1 MDNSSLPVRASQ
13 RFISWL
19 IITLL
24 VWQPVAP
31 AFAAAMTPTGPATM
45 DQAANGVPVV
55 NIATPNGAGISHN
68 QFKDYN
74 VGSEGVILN
83 NATGRLTQTQ
93 LGGLIQNNPNL
104 QAGREA
110 KGIINE
116 VTGGSRSQLQGYTEV
131 GGKAANV
138 IVANPY
144 GITCNGCGFI
154 NTPNATLTTGK
165 PQFDANGNL
174 SSLDVTQGAITI
186 EGKGLDA
193 SNSDALSLIARATE
207 VNAAIHAK
215 DLTVTVGANRVA
227 ANGTVTAI
235 SGTGAAPV
243 VAVDTGALGGMYAN
257 RIRLVSSEKGVGVNL
272 GNLNAR
278 QGDITLDASGKLSV
292 KSSLAS
298 GSLTAKGDGVT
309 LTGTHK
315 AGGELNVASTQDVA
329 VQNATLG
336 SDASATLSSTG
347 KLTVSGSALTT
358 KRDLSLN
365 SNDALTVNGSVLT
378 AGTQAALSGQQL
390 QLDAASRMDAANNI
404 RLNGGD
410 ITSEAQITA
419 GGDALIVGKK
429 VNNSGQIAAKNGLN
443 VQADT
448 LANSG
453 LLQGD
458 SVVLKGGAM
467 ENRGALQSAGA
478 LSLDAASLDQ
488 QGTLSAKGDT
498 TVAVNGTLRNSGTLL
513 SNGKLEINAGELV
526 QNGTLSGD
534 SSVTVNTGKLSTGKN
549 SLTTSLGSADL
560 NATQQADLN
569 GQINAAGALA
579 VSGQQLTTQADAQLQ
594 SGQDLTL
601 QAGTASL
608 NGTLASKGA
617 LSITGSHIATQKP
630 AKLHSDQELTLRA
643 DDVQLD
649 GSHST
654 PGALSVTAQRV
665 QHSGQSDANSIT
677 FNAPQSIANSGTLT
691 ADRIDLQGQA
701 LLNSGAM
708 RASLLSLSGQ
718 HLTNGGLL
726 QGRDELALH
735 ADRLDNLS
743 SGTLYSAR
751 NLTLN
756 IPVLTNS
763 GLITTDASLTLAG
776 GSLTNQGEINGLN
789 LYSTY
794 QALNNGAAGRLL
806 ADGQLSL
813 AGQSVVNDGVLAAQT
828 LSLTGDSLKN
838 QGEIQGDNAL
848 TLNVAESRNDG
859 TLHTGGMLDWQG
871 AGLVNNGLISATAL
885 LLDLSREVNNTA
897 DGRAIA
903 SDTLTLRAPVLQNS
917 GLLAASRLELLV
929 PTITN
934 SGTMQ
939 GTRTLSATGTRLT
952 NQQNGI
958 LLSGGELTLD
968 QATLNNAGLMQG
980 TTLNLAT
987 GEWINSGN
995 ALGEQGITAR
1005 VSGALNNSG
1014 NVLSQQEMDVK
1025 AATLD
1030 NRGKLMAKVLAL
1042 HGDLQNSG
1050 VIQGSSILAWDG
1062 NTLTSN
1068 TGGQLTGGETLTL
1081 TGATLNNQG
1090 QVQSR
1095 AVTVKA
1101 ADWRNGGN
1109 VQALDSLQATVS
1121 GRLDNQGALLS
1132 QNLFELAAQQL
1143 FNEGQLAAKTL
1154 TLNTPELTNAGVLQ
1168 GNDSLTLT
1176 TRDLQNSASG
1186 QLISGSSL
1194 HLDLNRLHNQGLLLT
1209 SGDLS
1214 LTGNSLINEGD
1225 MQSTGLNLQLADTLT
1240 NQGALVAKND
1250 ATISAKQ
1257 LTNSGTLAGQA
1268 LTLSGS
1274 DLRNSGLIQGN
1285 SGASATAD
1293 SITNDAGGQWL
1304 SGGALTFTGTTLLNN
1319 GTWQGSS
1326 LDLTASRLDNSGV
1339 LNGSNGLTGTVAGV
1353 FTNRGVAQ
1361 SGGAMTFTADNII
1374 NPGRMTGKTL
1384 ALNAASLNNSGLWQ
1398 GADSLILHGNRL
1410 STAAASRTLSGGAL
1424 TLDAGQL
1431 TTLGTLQGQQVEVT
1445 ADSWSQ
1451 GGSLLSLGALTA
1463 NTSDT
1468 LINTGSLASKG
1479 DMNVQAQSLDNRGQM
1494 LSEGGVTLN
1503 GQALKNSGSVQGNT
1517 LALHQN
1523 SINNQGTLTG
1533 LQSLTIA
1540 AQPLHAG
1547 RLLMALAAPQRELIN
1562 GAGGALL
1569 SQGTLDI
1576 NNGTVTNAGSWQGQ
1590 TILLNAQS
1598 LTNSGAVQ
1606 SAGAMQMSLAGNL
1619 TSTTGSKITAMG
1631 NAALNALALTN
1642 QGQWAA
1648 QNLTLTGGSFS
1659 NSGATSGVSGLTANL
1674 SGAFN
1679 QQPNATL
1686 LTGGALNLAA
1696 SSVTNAG
1703 KIQGRTLG
1711 VTTGALAN
1719 SGRLQGDTGTTLITS
1734 GTLSNNAGAEIV
1746 SGQALTLSTPTLLNY
1761 GLLQGGGET
1770 QITATSQAQNEGKL
1784 LSGARMTLNTPQ
1796 FSGAGWLQ
1804 STNMILNAAN
1814 ATNNGTWIADQA
1826 TLTGNTFTSLGTT
1839 QAGDLTVNYQ
1849 QLNNSGTLLG
1859 NNRLTVNAS
1868 QVTQQAVGKLFSGGD
1883 LWLGSAGFDALGQV
1897 VALGNLTLQLGNAFT
1912 TRTAMAAGNT
1922 LSISSNG
1929 AIVNQ
1934 HVLQGRAVNVSA
1946 GGQFINNGQITTGDG
1961 ASTLSGSTI
1970 ALNAAGT
1977 IQGGGDITL
1986 ASRGNI
1992 NVDGFTGTRGTL
2004 TLSSPG
2010 AIINT
2015 ALLYAANNMALY
2027 ADAITNQRGDILAGN
2042 SLTMQR
2048 DAAGNKNSSITNT
2061 SGTIETQNGDITI
2074 NTGNLLNTRDGLQST
2089 SVKENL
2095 MLDYPWL
2102 GDAIADV
2109 PLSFFDPKEYGT
2121 YSFDNVI
2128 HAGSCSSHWCNEYHI
2143 MQQVYAPKEKGM
2155 QKFLAVSKESISVDS
2170 QSAASRISSGRNIT
2184 IDANDLNNYASNI
2197 LANGYISLSGSSLN
2211 NNSFQERTK
2220 TDYLIYEYQGPI
2232 AGTVIPGS
2240 VTISGGGGSLQDTT
2254 NFPVKKSISLKL
2266 VGHDIREETGQ
2277 IYRAVIQAGGAVI
2290 ANFTDNISN
2299 TSTTANA
2306 GGVTG
2311 TLSAPSLNTLSN
2323 QGIGGSVQKQGL
2335 ATAGAVAVN
2344 SPAWNDQIQGVLQQ
2358 LNGGNALDA
2367 NGTANAAL
2375 TTVSTTQK
2383 DKANLGNVTGLANA
2397 GITTA
2402 TLSNVSGGALGQ
2414 YQGKAVDTTAYPLPT
2429 GNNGYF
2435 VAATNPKS
2443 PYLITVNPKLDGL
2456 GQLDPTLFGDLN
2468 HMLGIRPGSAPQET
2482 RASYT
2487 NEQQFLGSSY
2497 MLSRLALNPDYD
2509 YRFLGDAAFDTRY
2522 VSNTLLNQT
2531 GNRYLNG
2538 IGSDLEQMRYLMDH
2552 AADEAQ
2558 SLGLKFGVSLTADQI
2573 AALDHSI
2580 MWWEAATIN
2589 GETVMV
2595 PKLYLSPKD
2604 VTVNNGSVIAGN
2616 NVILNG
2622 GSVTNS
2628 GSSLLAK
2635 NNLTINSQ
2643 NSIDNLNDGLIKAG
2657 GNLDL
2662 SAIGNINNISSTI
2675 GGKTVQLESL
2685 DGDIN
2690 NITLADQFTLN
2701 TKNKYGTVS
2710 LKDTTL
2716 GSTASITAQ
2725 DGLSLLAGN
2734 NITLTGAT
2742 LAAGG
2747 DLLMNAWGD
2756 IAVNANQINDAY
2768 SQSGFAGKKKTSS
2781 ASVSYQGSSISAGG
2795 NLAMQAGHDLTLSA
2809 SDVNAGG
2816 NAALKAGNDLNLSAE
2831 QTSQNNGKGKSES
2844 HSTGLDRTTVTAGNN
2859 LTLIAGQDINSDA
2872 AALAAEKNVGLQAGR
2887 DVNLLADETT
2897 QGDSYRSKNKTV
2909 INEAVRQQGTE
2920 IASGTSTVIV
2930 AGRDVN
2936 TEAAQVTAQDNIGV
2950 AAGRDVNLN
2959 TATESDYYYKEQTK
2973 KSGGFLSK
2981 STTHTIK
2988 EESATREAGTLLS
3001 GDNVKVSAGNDLLVK
3016 GSAVV
3021 GDGDVALSAGHNV
3034 SIEAATNTDASWQ
3047 LKEKKKSGLMGS
3059 GGIGFT
3065 IGSTKSKQELKEK
3078 GTTQSESAS
3087 TVGSNSGDVTIT
3099 AGNQLHV
3106 GGSDLIAAKDMA
3118 LTGDS
3123 VVIDPGHDKRTSDQ
3137 KFEQKSSGLTVALT
3151 GAVVDAVNNAVTA
3164 AKSANEQSDSRLA
3177 ALQATKSV
3185 LSGYQAVQGKELAD
3199 VSGEPDAGIKISVS
3213 LSTQKSK
3220 SEQHQTSDTVS
3231 GSTLNAGNNL
3241 SITATGKN
3249 QATGSGDVVIAGS
3262 SVKAGGDTSIDAAN
3276 DILLTGAANTQKTT
3290 GSNSSSGGGVGV
3302 SFGADEKGYGLSV
3315 FANVNAARGHEK
3327 GDGTS
3332 WTETTVDSGGKVLLH
3347 SGQDTTL
3354 TGAQVNGNQVTA
3366 DVGRNLTITSLQD
3379 SNNYDSKQSSVSAGG
3394 SFTFGTMTGSG
3405 YINASQDKMHSTFD
3419 SVAEQ
3424 SGIFAGNGGFDVTVG
3439 NHTQL
3444 NGGAIGSTATADK
3457 NQLDTGTLGY
3467 KDIKNEAD
3475 YKVSHTGIGVSSSG
3489 SVGGQF
3495 AGNMASSM
3503 LAGTSGSGHAEGTT
3517 QAAVSQGTI
3526 TIRDRENQQ
3535 QDVGGLQRDVSQAN
3549 DAISPIF
3556 DKEKEQYRL
3565 AAVQM
3570 IGEIGSQVADIART
3584 QGELDGLK
3592 AARAA
3597 HPNMSV
3603 EDLKKTP
3610 QYQDTQ
3616 NKYGTGSDFQR
3627 GIQAATAGLQGLAGG
3642 NIAGALAGASAP
3654 ELAHIIGHESGLSS
3668 DAALVAHA
3676 ILGGVAAT
3684 LQGNSAAAGAAG
3696 AVSGELAAKAIAAR
3710 LYPHAKEM
3718 SDLTE
3723 EEKQTVSMLAT
3734 MSAGL
3739 AGGLAGDSTVSAGT
3753 GAQAGKNAVENNA
3766 LSDIAEN
3773 QASGISQAERYQKA
3787 QDALTKAT
3795 QEFKAKFC
3803 AGLSAGDCGAKMDA
3817 HRDELLAGFAKA
3829 GSDFIPIYG
3838 DIKSFQEADSALGYL
3853 AAVVGILPGLG
3864 DEAGALLKGA
3874 DKALKAG
3881 DLETASKLINKA
3893 SEKIENVK
3901 ALDVGS
3907 YKELKTREVVGDGL
3921 EHDHIPSFAALRKA
3935 KENEL
3940 GRPLTEA
3947 EAKNLYQNATAVEV
3961 PKDVHKAGP
3970 TYGGKNT
3977 VAQVEQDAL
3986 DLCGA
3991 VCRDTDALKDN
4002 MVERG
4007 YDPKKVDD
4015 AIKNI
4020 IEKNRQLGVIKK

>member
-193 SNSDALSLIARATE
+193 SNSDALSLISRATE

-227 ANGTVTAI
+227 ANGTATAI
-235 SGTGAAPV
+235 AGTDAAPV

-298 GSLTAKGDGVT
+298 SSLTAKGDGVT
-309 LTGTHK
+309 LTGSHK
-315 AGGELNVASTQDVA
+315 SGSELNVSSTQDLA

-336 SDASATLSSTG
+336 SDTSATLSSSG
-347 KLTVSGSALTT
+347 KLTVSGSALTA
-358 KRDLSLN
+358 KRDLTLN
-365 SNDALTVNGSVLT
+365 GNEALTVNGSALT

-390 QLDAASRMDAANNI
+390 QLDATSRTDAADNV

-410 ITSEAQITA
+410 ITSQAQITA
-419 GGDALIVGKK
+419 GSDVLIVGKK
-429 VNNSGQIAAKNGLN
+429 VNNSGQIAAQNGLN
-443 VQADT
+443 IQVDA
-448 LANSG
+448 LNNSG
-453 LLQGD
+453 LLQGNTAT
-458 SVVLKGGAM
+458 LKSSTM

-498 TVAVNGTLRNSGTLL
+498 SVTVSGTLRNSGTLL
-513 SNGKLEINAGELV
+513 SNGKFEINAGELV

-534 SSVTVNTGKLSTGKN
+534 SSVAVNTGKLTTGKN
-549 SLTTSLGSADL
+549 SLTTSSGNAAL

-608 NGTLASKGA
+608 DGTLASKGA
-617 LSITGSHIATQKP
+617 LSITGSQIATQKP
-630 AKLHSDQELTLRA
+630 AKLHSERELTLRA

-654 PGALSVTAQRV
+654 PGALNVTAQRV
-665 QHSGQSDANSIT
+665 QHSGQSDAGSIT
-677 FNAPQSIANSGTLT
+677 FNAPQSVANSGTLT
-691 ADRIDLQGQA
+691 ADRIDLHGQA

-708 RASLLSLSGQ
+708 RASQLLLSGQ
-718 HLTNGGLL
+718 HLTNSGLL
-726 QGRDELALH
+726 QGRDALVLH
-735 ADRLDNLS
+735 ADRLDNLT

-776 GSLTNQGEINGLN
+776 ESLTNQGEINGLN

-794 QALNNGAAGRLL
+794 QTLNNEAAGRLL
-806 ADGQLSL
+806 ADGQLTL
-813 AGQSVVNDGVLAAQT
+813 AGQSVVNEGVLAAET

-859 TLHTGGMLDWQG
+859 TLYTGGTLDWQG
-871 AGLVNNGLISATAL
+871 AGLVNNGLVSATAL

-903 SDTLTLRAPVLQNS
+903 SDTLTLHAPVLQNS
-917 GLLAASRLELLV
+917 GLLAASRLGLHA
-929 PTITN
+929 PTLTN
-934 SGTMQ
+934 SGTLQ
-939 GTRTLSATGTRLT
+939 GTRTLNATGTRLT
-952 NQQNGI
+952 NQQNGM

-980 TTLNLAT
+980 ATLNLAT

-995 ALGEQGITAR
+995 ALGEQGITVR

-1014 NVLSQQEMDVK
+1014 NVLSQQAMEVK

-1050 VIQGSSILAWDG
+1050 VIQGSSTLAWDG
-1062 NTLTSN
+1062 NTLINN
-1068 TGGQLTGGETLTL
+1068 TAGQLTGGETLTL
-1081 TGATLNNQG
+1081 TGTTLDNQG

-1095 AVTVKA
+1095 AVKVKA
-1101 ADWRNGGN
+1101 ADWQNGGN
-1109 VQALDSLQATVS
+1109 VQALDSLYATVT

-1154 TLNTPELTNAGVLQ
+1154 TLNTPELTNAGILQ

-1176 TRDLQNSASG
+1176 TRDLRNSARG
-1186 QLISGSSL
+1186 QLISGSDL
-1194 HLDLNRLHNQGLLLT
+1194 HLDLNSLYNQGLLLT

-1214 LTGNSLINEGD
+1214 LTGNRLINEGD
-1225 MQSTGLNLQLADTLT
+1225 MQSAGLNLQLADILT
-1240 NQGALVAKND
+1240 NQGTLVAKNG
-1250 ATISAKQ
+1250 ATLSAKQ
-1257 LTNSGTLAGQA
+1257 FANSGTLAGQTM
-1268 LTLSGS
+1268 TLSGS
-1274 DLRNSGLIQGN
+1274 DLHNSGLIQGN
-1285 SGASATAD
+1285 SDATATAD
-1293 SITNDAGGQWL
+1293 SITNDASGQWL

-1326 LDLTASRLDNSGV
+1326 LDLTAGRLDNNGV
-1339 LNGSNGLTGTVAGV
+1339 LNGTNGLIGNITGTL
-1353 FTNRGVAQ
+1353 TNRGVAQ
-1361 SGGAMTFTADNII
+1361 SGGAMTFTADSII

-1384 ALNAASLNNSGLWQ
+1384 ALDAASLNNSGLWQ
-1398 GADSLILHGNRL
+1398 GADSLILRGNTL

-1479 DMNVQAQSLDNRGQM
+1479 DMIVQGQTLDNRGQM

-1540 AQPLHAG
+1540 AQPARAG
-1547 RLLMALAAPQRELIN
+1547 RMLMALAAPQRELIN

-1576 NNGTVTNAGSWQGQ
+1576 NSGTVTNAGSWQGQ

-1598 LTNSGAVQ
+1598 LTNNGAVQ

-1648 QNLTLTGGSFS
+1648 QNLTLTGGSFT
-1659 NSGATSGVSGLTANL
+1659 NSGATSGVSGLTATL
-1674 SGAFN
+1674 SGTFN

-1719 SGRLQGDTGTTLITS
+1719 SGRLQGDAGATFITS

-1761 GLLQGGGET
+1761 GLLQGGGDT
-1770 QITATSQAQNEGKL
+1770 QITATAQAQNEGKL
-1784 LSGARMTLNTPQ
+1784 LSGTRMTLNTPQ
-1796 FSGAGWLQ
+1796 FTGAGWLQ
-1804 STNMILNAAN
+1804 ATNLILNAAN
-1814 ATNNGTWIADQA
+1814 ATNSGTWIADQA
-1826 TLTGNTFTSLGTT
+1826 TLTGNSFTSLGIT
-1839 QAGDLTVNYQ
+1839 QGGDLTVNYQ

-1859 NNRLTVNAS
+1859 NNRLMVNAS

-1912 TRTAMAAGNT
+1912 TKTAMAAGNT

-1934 HVLQGRAVNVSA
+1934 HILQGRAVNVSA

-1961 ASTLSGSTI
+1961 ASTLSGSAI

-1992 NVDGFTGTRGTL
+1992 IVDGFTGTRGTL

-2015 ALLYAANNMALY
+2015 ALLYAANHMALY

-2048 DAAGNKNSSITNT
+2048 DAAGNANNQLLNI
-2061 SGTIETQNGDITI
+2061 SGNIETTHGDITI
-2074 NTGNLLNTRDGLQST
+2074 RTTHLVNERAGLST
-2089 SVKENL
+2089 SSNEENFPL
-2095 MLDYPWL
+2095 QYSWL
-2102 GDAIADV
+2102 KQPYAEV
-2109 PLSFFDPKEYGT
+2109 PLSYLDEIKYNYGYYLFVT
-2121 YSFDNVI
+2121 GCGQSCDN
-2128 HAGSCSSHWCNEYHI
+2128 AKW
-2143 MQQVYAPKEKGM
+2143 
-2155 QKFLAVSKESISVDS
+2155 SIPVPYKNSPDLQIAISRTQLIVNSDG
-2170 QSAASRISSGRNIT
+2170 SAAARIAAGRNI
-2184 IDANDLNNYASNI
+2184 IVAADSLENNASNI
-2197 LANGYISLSGSSLN
+2197 LASQNAELSGNTLN
-2211 NNSFQERTK
+2211 NRSWMAGVQTRYLTYHYSGDIYAKQSTRGSNNLDEARNYIRFDATGNS
-2220 TDYLIYEYQGPI
+2220 
-2232 AGTVIPGS
+2232 
-2240 VTISGGGGSLQDTT
+2240 TIENTESQS
-2254 NFPVKKSISLKL
+2254 
-2266 VGHDIREETGQ
+2266 
-2277 IYRAVIQAGGAVI
+2277 YRAVIQAGGTVT

-2335 ATAGAVAVN
+2335 AAAGTVAVN

-2358 LNGGNALDA
+2358 LNGGSALDA

-2383 DKANLGNVTGLANA
+2383 DKANLGNATGLANA
-2397 GITTA
+2397 GVTTA
-2402 TLSNVSGGALGQ
+2402 ALSNVSGGALGQ
-2414 YQGKAVDTTAYPLPT
+2414 YQGKAVDTSAYPLPT

-2468 HMLGIRPGSAPQET
+2468 NMLGIRPGSAPQET

-2538 IGSDLEQMRYLMDH
+2538 IGSELDQMRYLMDN
-2552 AADEAQ
+2552 AATAQ
-2558 SLGLKFGVSLTADQI
+2558 QGLGLKFGVSLTADQI

-2662 SAIGNINNISSTI
+2662 SAIGNINNISSAI

-2690 NITLADQFTLN
+2690 NITLADQFSLN
-2701 TKNKYGTVS
+2701 AKNKYGTVT

-2716 GSTASITAQ
+2716 GSTARITAQ
-2725 DGLSLLAGN
+2725 DGLSLQAGN

-2768 SQSGFAGKKKTSS
+2768 SQSGFAGKKKTSN

-2795 NLAMQAGHDLTLSA
+2795 NLAMQADHDLTLSA
-2809 SDVNAGG
+2809 SDINAGG

-2831 QTSQNNGKGKSES
+2831 QTSQNSSKGKSES

-2936 TEAAQVTAQDNIGV
+2936 TEAAQVTAQDKIGV

-3164 AKSANEQSDSRLA
+3164 AKAANEQSDSRLA

-3199 VSGEPDAGIKISVS
+3199 VSDEPDAGIKISVS

-3231 GSTLNAGNNL
+3231 GSTLNAGNDL

-3249 QATGSGDVVIAGS
+3249 QSTGSGDVVIAGS
-3262 SVKAGGDTSIDAAN
+3262 SVKAGGDTRIDAAN

-3315 FANVNAARGHEK
+3315 FANVNAAKGHEK

-3475 YKVSHTGIGVSSSG
+3475 YKVSHTGIGISSSG

-3495 AGNMASSM
+3495 TGNMASSM
-3503 LAGTSGSGHAEGTT
+3503 LAGTSNSGHAEGTT

-3535 QDVGGLQRDVSQAN
+3535 QDVSGLQRDVSQAN

-3556 DKEKEQYRL
+3556 DKEKEQNRL

-3592 AARAA
+3592 AARAE

-3603 EDLKKTP
+3603 EELKKTP
-3610 QYQDTQ
+3610 EYQDTQ
-3616 NKYGTGSDFQR
+3616 KKYGTGSDFQR

-3753 GAQAGKNAVENNA
+3753 GALAGKNAVENNA
-3766 LSDIAEN
+3766 LGDGWNNILPSGAIDYGQSVQSYAQYAQHKKLPPEQVQADLARMVKGDLPESADIIKAILSNNPGSDTVMAVLTAEEAKDYALALLTSIPAEKALSLVGKSAKVIDNKILISAAEKISTAKPGKQFIAPRDLNEQLLWNQVKEN
-3773 QASGISQAERYQKA
+3773 PASGK
-3787 QDALTKAT
+3787 
-3795 QEFKAKFC
+3795 
-3803 AGLSAGDCGAKMDA
+3803 
-3817 HRDELLAGFAKA
+3817 
-3829 GSDFIPIYG
+3829 
-3838 DIKSFQEADSALGYL
+3838 
-3853 AAVVGILPGLG
+3853 ILPGMNN
-3864 DEAGALLKGA
+3864 DPRFPSSAGFQKMQVTQKNSEGKSITIHYQYNSNTGKAYDIKIDTPQRVRANPA
-3874 DKALKAG
+3874 DV
-3881 DLETASKLINKA
+3881 
-3893 SEKIENVK
+3893 IENIKGQVK
-3901 ALDVGS
+3901 
-3907 YKELKTREVVGDGL
+3907 
-3921 EHDHIPSFAALRKA
+3921 
-3935 KENEL
+3935 
-3940 GRPLTEA
+3940 
-3947 EAKNLYQNATAVEV
+3947 
-3961 PKDVHKAGP
+3961 
-3970 TYGGKNT
+3970 
-3977 VAQVEQDAL
+3977 
-3986 DLCGA
+3986 
-3991 VCRDTDALKDN
+3991 
-4002 MVERG
+4002 
-4007 YDPKKVDD
+4007 
-4015 AIKNI
+4015 
-4020 IEKNRQLGVIKK
+4020 